1 MIIRIRL
8 SASLFFRSWAIA
20 HGHESRKE
28 ERPVDQELC
37 IFAQLHFV
45 TTVQQ
50 TERTQEL
57 SESQRGTVMGCHVCS
72 QEVSSPAEPI
82 ATDSQT

>member
-1 MIIRIRL
+1 MKEQHDYPQACFFGHGPLLMVMRVGKKSDQFIKSFAFLL
-8 SASLFFRSWAIA
+8 SSILS
-20 HGHESRKE
+20 
-28 ERPVDQELC
+28 
-37 IFAQLHFV
+37 
-45 TTVQQ
+45 Q